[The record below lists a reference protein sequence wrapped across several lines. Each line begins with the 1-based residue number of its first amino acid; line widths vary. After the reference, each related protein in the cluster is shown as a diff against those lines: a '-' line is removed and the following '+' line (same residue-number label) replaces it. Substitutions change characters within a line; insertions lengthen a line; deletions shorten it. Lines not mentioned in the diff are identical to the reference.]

1 MNKTIRL
8 NIYDNIIEDIGIKV
22 SDKSIEMTNN
32 HWHEYYELEIIT
44 SGTGYA
50 EINGNKYKIRE
61 GSVILITPS
70 DIHKY
75 TNISG
80 KLTLITLAF
89 VPKTLEYN
97 SFADS
102 ILLNDSIVAH
112 ADSETTKNII
122 FFLRKIQS
130 ESISENH
137 LNKKY
142 ISYLLNCLMIELNR
156 MKNLSVSETENSDR
170 SVRKALS
177 YIREH
182 FKEQITLDDVAEEIN
197 LSPVYTSKKLNKV
210 LGYGFN
216 SLITELRLDYAER
229 LLMYTDENIT
239 DISYYCGFNSTS
251 YFSRAF
257 RKKHNI
263 SPGKFRKNTDHNFS
277 L

>member
-8 NIYDNIIEDIGIKV
+8 NIYDNILEDTGIKV
-22 SDKSIEMTNN
+22 SERSIEMTNN

-70 DIHKY
+70 DIHRY
-75 TNISG
+75 TDISG
-80 KLTLITLAF
+80 KLTLMTLAF

-102 ILLNDSIVAH
+102 VLMNNSIVAH
-112 ADSETTKNII
+112 ANSEISKDIV
-122 FFLRKIQS
+122 FYLKKIQN
-130 ESISENH
+130 ESTSGKH

-156 MKNLSVSETENSDR
+156 MKNSRISAAESSDR
-170 SVRKALS
+170 SARKALA
-177 YIREH
+177 YIRDH
-182 FKEQITLDDVAEEIN
+182 FKEQITLNDVAEEIN
-197 LSPVYTSKKLNKV
+197 LSPVYTSKKLNQI
-210 LGYGFN
+210 LGCGFN
-216 SLITELRLDYAER
+216 QLITELRLDYAER

-263 SPGKFRKNTDHNFS
+263 SPGRFRKNTDNNFS